1 MVVSRMEKPPKV
13 LKHLGPYCT
22 DTPLS
27 ASCELTERV
36 WLTYHNLVA
45 GYQHAGQA
53 SREFL
58 IVRMLYIAEITST
71 AIRLNASWALTH
83 AALSLRRTVMSRP
96 FASHGW
102 CETQQERIRE
112 YERAMF
118 AKMNSIVRNMDSATR
133 DRRIETVGPLPA
145 WATEQLT
152 KEDRAAPTLGL
163 SRSEIDGEEV
173 RCATAHR
180 SITLLAKDLAHSM
193 KRSIRNSV
201 PSRTT
206 IASASNW

>member
-83 AALSLRRTVMSRP
+83 AALSLLRDRYEQT
-96 FASHGW
+96 
-102 CETQQERIRE
+102 IR
-112 YERAMF
+112 F
-118 AKMNSIVRNMDSATR
+118 SWLVRNPTR
-133 DRRIETVGPLPA
+133 ANSRNTS
-145 WATEQLT
+145 
-152 KEDRAAPTLGL
+152 GL
-163 SRSEIDGEEV
+163 CSQ
-173 RCATAHR
+173 
-180 SITLLAKDLAHSM
+180 K
-193 KRSIRNSV
+193 
-201 PSRTT
+201 
-206 IASASNW
+206 